1 MRFPLFGFP
10 LFKSF
15 LFLPVPIFQLLF
27 LRSGGDVFI
36 KVESIPI
43 GFVVGTLLRVCLLV
57 ELFFERLLQRNKLLE
72 PAEPKRIL
80 PSTSVKTFLWF
91 VSPLEI

>member
-1 MRFPLFGFP
+1 MRFPLVGFP

-72 PAEPKRIL
+72 PAEPKRNLAVNI
-80 PSTSVKTFLWF
+80 S
-91 VSPLEI
+91 